1 MINQKGA
8 VDVARNKKD
17 KQEQEVVEEST
28 IETVEETL
36 ENGAEN
42 TESVEE
48 EQQPE
53 VDELAEARAALNE
66 MENKYLR
73 VQAEMAN
80 IQKRNAKEREDA
92 AKFRAQSLATELL
105 PVIDNLERALAIEVT
120 DEQGKS
126 LKKGIEMVMETFNAA
141 LKSEGIEVIDPLNE
155 PFDPNFHQAI
165 QTVPVEEGQPSETVV
180 QVFQKGYDLKGRVLR
195 PAMVIVAQ

>member
-1 MINQKGA
+1 MS
-8 VDVARNKKD
+8 RNKDK
-17 KQEQEVVEEST
+17 KQEQEM
-28 IETVEETL
+28 VEETPIEL
-36 ENGAEN
+36 VEET
-42 TESVEE
+42 TESVEVE
-48 EQQPE
+48 QPE
-53 VDELAEARAALNE
+53 VDELAKVKAELEE

-80 IQKRNAKEREDA
+80 IKKRNAKEREDA

-105 PVIDNLERALAIEVT
+105 PVIDNLERALTIEVT

-141 LKSEGIEVIDPLNE
+141 LKKEGIEAIDPLNE

-165 QTVPVEEGQPSETVV
+165 QTVPVEEGQTSETVV
-180 QVFQKGYDLKGRVLR
+180 QVFQKGYDLNGRVLR

>member
-1 MINQKGA
+1 MS
-8 VDVARNKKD
+8 RNKDK

-28 IETVEETL
+28 TETVEETVIKP
-36 ENGAEN
+36 EET
-42 TESVEE
+42 TESVEVE
-48 EQQPE
+48 QPE
-53 VDELAEARAALNE
+53 VDELAEAKAALEE

-80 IQKRNAKEREDA
+80 IQKRNAKERQDA

-105 PVIDNLERALAIEVT
+105 PVIDNLERALAIEVA
-120 DEQGKS
+120 DEHGKN

-141 LKSEGIEVIDPLNE
+141 LKSEGIDVIDPLNE
-155 PFDPNFHQAI
+155 PFDPNYHQAV
-165 QTVPVEEGQPSETVV
+165 QTVPVEDGQTSETVV
-180 QVFQKGYDLKGRVLR
+180 QVLQKGYDLKGRVLR

>member
-1 MINQKGA
+1 MSK
-8 VDVARNKKD
+8 NKDK
-17 KQEQEVVEEST
+17 KQEQEMVEET
-28 IETVEETL
+28 PTEMVEETTETVE
-36 ENGAEN
+36 
-42 TESVEE
+42 VE
-48 EQQPE
+48 QPE
-53 VDELAEARAALNE
+53 VDELAKVKADLEE

-126 LKKGIEMVMETFNAA
+126 LKKGIEMVMETFKTA
-141 LKSEGIEVIDPLNE
+141 LENEGIEVIDPLNE

>member
-1 MINQKGA
+1 MS
-8 VDVARNKKD
+8 RNKDK
-17 KQEQEVVEEST
+17 KQEQEMVEEST
-28 IETVEETL
+28 TETVEETV
-36 ENGAEN
+36 EET
-42 TESVEE
+42 TESVEVE
-48 EQQPE
+48 QPE
-53 VDELAEARAALNE
+53 VDELAEAKAALEE

-80 IQKRNAKEREDA
+80 IQKRNAKERQDA

-105 PVIDNLERALAIEVT
+105 PVIDNLERALAIEVA
-120 DEQGKS
+120 DEHGKN

-155 PFDPNFHQAI
+155 AFDPNYHQAV
-165 QTVPVEEGQPSETVV
+165 QTVPVEEGQKSETVV
-180 QVFQKGYDLKGRVLR
+180 QVLQKGYDLKGRVLR

>member
-1 MINQKGA
+1 MS
-8 VDVARNKKD
+8 RNKDK
-17 KQEQEVVEEST
+17 KQEQEEVKEPT
-28 IETVEETL
+28 
-36 ENGAEN
+36 

-48 EQQPE
+48 TVIKPEETTESVEVDQPE
-53 VDELAEARAALNE
+53 VDELTEAKKALEE

-105 PVIDNLERALAIEVT
+105 PVIDNLERAIAIEVT

-126 LKKGIEMVMETFNAA
+126 LKKGIEMVKDTLNTA
-141 LKSEGIEVIDPLNE
+141 LKSEGIEIIDPLNE
-155 PFDPNFHQAI
+155 HFDPNFHQAV
-165 QTVPVEEGQPSETVV
+165 QTVPVEEGQTSEIVV
-180 QVFQKGYDLKGRVLR
+180 QVLQKGYDLKGRVLR

>member
-1 MINQKGA
+1 MS
-8 VDVARNKKD
+8 RNKDK
-17 KQEQEVVEEST
+17 KQEQEVVEET
-28 IETVEETL
+28 T
-36 ENGAEN
+36 

-48 EQQPE
+48 TVIKPEETTDSVE
-53 VDELAEARAALNE
+53 VDELAEAKAALEE

-92 AKFRAQSLATELL
+92 AKFRAQSLALELL
-105 PVIDNLERALAIEVT
+105 PVGDNLERALAIEVT

-126 LKKGIEMVMETFNAA
+126 LKKGIEMVKETFAAA
-141 LKSEGIEVIDPLNE
+141 LKNEGIEVIDPLNE
-155 PFDPNFHQAI
+155 PFDPNFHQAV
-165 QTVPVEEGQPSETVV
+165 QTVPVEEGQKSEIVV
-180 QVFQKGYDLKGRVLR
+180 QVLQKGYDLKGRVLR

>member
-1 MINQKGA
+1 
-8 VDVARNKKD
+8 VSRNKDK

-28 IETVEETL
+28 TETVEETVIKP
-36 ENGAEN
+36 EET
-42 TESVEE
+42 TESVEVE
-48 EQQPE
+48 QPE
-53 VDELAEARAALNE
+53 VDELAEAKAALEE

-80 IQKRNAKEREDA
+80 IQKRNAKERQDA

-105 PVIDNLERALAIEVT
+105 PVIDNLERALAIEVA
-120 DEQGKS
+120 DEHGKN

-141 LKSEGIEVIDPLNE
+141 LKSEGIDVIDPLNE
-155 PFDPNFHQAI
+155 PFDPNYHQAV
-165 QTVPVEEGQPSETVV
+165 QTVPVEDGQTSETVV
-180 QVFQKGYDLKGRVLR
+180 QVLQKGYDLKGRVLR

>member
-1 MINQKGA
+1 MS
-8 VDVARNKKD
+8 RNKDK
-17 KQEQEVVEEST
+17 KQEQEM
-28 IETVEETL
+28 VEETPTEL
-36 ENGAEN
+36 VEET
-42 TESVEE
+42 TESVEVE
-48 EQQPE
+48 QPE
-53 VDELAEARAALNE
+53 VDELAKVKADLEE

-141 LKSEGIEVIDPLNE
+141 LKNEGIKVIDPLNE

-165 QTVPVEEGQPSETVV
+165 QTVPVEEGQASETVV

-195 PAMVIVAQ
+195 PALVIVAQ

>member
-1 MINQKGA
+1 MS
-8 VDVARNKKD
+8 RNKDK
-17 KQEQEVVEEST
+17 KQEQEMVEEST
-28 IETVEETL
+28 TETVEET
-36 ENGAEN
+36 
-42 TESVEE
+42 TESVEVE
-48 EQQPE
+48 QPE
-53 VDELAEARAALNE
+53 VDELAEAKAALEE

-80 IQKRNAKEREDA
+80 IQKRNAKERQDA

-141 LKSEGIEVIDPLNE
+141 LKNEGIEVINPLNE

-165 QTVPVEEGQPSETVV
+165 QTVPVEEGQASETVV

>member
-42 TESVEE
+42 IESVEE

-92 AKFRAQSLATELL
+92 AKYRSQSLATELL
-105 PVIDNLERALAIEVT
+105 PVIDSIERALAIEVK
-120 DEQGKS
+120 DEHGES
-126 LKKGIEMVMETFNAA
+126 LKKGIEMVMETFNTA
-141 LKSEGIEVIDPLNE
+141 LKNEGIDVIDPLNK

-165 QTVPVEEGQPSETVV
+165 QTVPVEEGQTSETVV
-180 QVFQKGYDLKGRVLR
+180 QVLQKGYDLKGRVLR

>member
-1 MINQKGA
+1 MS
-8 VDVARNKKD
+8 RNKDK
-17 KQEQEVVEEST
+17 KQEQEMVEEST
-28 IETVEETL
+28 TETVEETVIKP
-36 ENGAEN
+36 EET
-42 TESVEE
+42 TESVEVE
-48 EQQPE
+48 QPE
-53 VDELAEARAALNE
+53 VDELAEAKAALEE

-80 IQKRNAKEREDA
+80 IQKRNAKERQDA

-141 LKSEGIEVIDPLNE
+141 LKNEGIEVINPLNE

-165 QTVPVEEGQPSETVV
+165 QTVPVEEGQASETVV

>member
-1 MINQKGA
+1 MS
-8 VDVARNKKD
+8 RNKDK
-17 KQEQEVVEEST
+17 KQEQEAVEESAT
-28 IETVEETL
+28 ETVEETVVKP
-36 ENGAEN
+36 EST
-42 TESVEE
+42 TESVEVE
-48 EQQPE
+48 EPE
-53 VDELAEARAALNE
+53 VDELAEAKAALDE

-92 AKFRAQSLATELL
+92 AKYRSQSLATELL
-105 PVIDNLERALAIEVT
+105 PVIDNLERALAIEVA
-120 DEQGKS
+120 DEQGKN
-126 LKKGIEMVMETFNAA
+126 LKKGIEMVMETFNAV

-165 QTVPVEEGQPSETVV
+165 QTVPVEEGQTSETVV

>member
-1 MINQKGA
+1 MS
-8 VDVARNKKD
+8 RNKDK
-17 KQEQEVVEEST
+17 KQEQETVEESAT
-28 IETVEETL
+28 ETVEETVIKP
-36 ENGAEN
+36 EST
-42 TESVEE
+42 TESVEVE
-48 EQQPE
+48 EPE
-53 VDELAEARAALNE
+53 VDELAEAKAALEE

-92 AKFRAQSLATELL
+92 AKYRAQSLATELL
-105 PVIDNLERALAIEVT
+105 PVIDNLERALAIEVA

-126 LKKGIEMVMETFNAA
+126 LKKGIEMVMDTFNAV

-165 QTVPVEEGQPSETVV
+165 QTVPVEEGQTSETVV